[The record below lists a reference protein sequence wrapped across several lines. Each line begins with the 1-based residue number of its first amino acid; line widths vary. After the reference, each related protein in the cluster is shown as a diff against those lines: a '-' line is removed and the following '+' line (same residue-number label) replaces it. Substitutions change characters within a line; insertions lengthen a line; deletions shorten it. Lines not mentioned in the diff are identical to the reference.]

1 MKLQIMCM
9 ECHKELSHPGFEFIT
24 TDYYE
29 EAVGYI
35 TCSRGHKS
43 AIVLQSLKFE
53 ILLESAAKALLH
65 GYTLEAASSLSS
77 AYERAIEFA
86 ILVLSRKLGID
97 SSLFTLTYKQMAKQS
112 ERQIGA
118 FLAMYSAVFKSEF
131 NLSTKIPPKRN
142 EIIHQGKILNPTEVI
157 QFGELVYAEIKLITD
172 KLRTLDNDLMRDI
185 IFETVNSRHLNLP
198 SDLPRATTTGTTFF
212 DLSRTDNP
220 DTFFEALERLEEAER
235 VFAEAQPHLD
245 LLAATLLA
253 LRPPTDK

>member
-1 MKLQIMCM
+1 MKLQIMCL
-9 ECHKELSHPGFEFIT
+9 ECQKELSHPGFEFIT

-29 EAVGYI
+29 ESIGYI
-35 TCSRGHKS
+35 TCNRGHKS
-43 AIVLQSLKFE
+43 AIVLKSLKFE

-77 AYERAIEFA
+77 AYERTIEFA
-86 ILVLSRKLGID
+86 VLVLSRKLG
-97 SSLFTLTYKQMAKQS
+97 SLFTLTYKQMAKQS

-142 EIIHQGKILNPTEVI
+142 EIIHQGKILNPSEVI

-172 KLRTLDNDLMRDI
+172 MLRTLDNDLMQNLI
-185 IFETVNSRHLNLP
+185 NEIAAERHANLP
-198 SDLPRATTTGTTFF
+198 RDLPRATTTGTIFF
-212 DLSRTDNP
+212 SLSNSANP
-220 DTFFEALERLEEAER
+220 DTFFEALEKFEKAEQM
-235 VFAEAQPHLD
+235 FAEAQPHLD

-253 LRPPTDK
+253 MRPPTDK